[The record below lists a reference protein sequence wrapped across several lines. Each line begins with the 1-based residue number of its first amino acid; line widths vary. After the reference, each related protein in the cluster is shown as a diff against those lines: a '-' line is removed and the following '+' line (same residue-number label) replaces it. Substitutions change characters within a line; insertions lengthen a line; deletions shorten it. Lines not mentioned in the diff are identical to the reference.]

1 MASFKDFLMNDNLQH
16 LKEPNLTIILQGISA
31 NLASSQPTI
40 RMQTEQLMSI
50 LEEKIDNKSLLV
62 APITAQLNLQNTKSK
77 VQLIQRLA
85 GK

>member
-1 MASFKDFLMNDNLQH
+1 MNDNLQH

-50 LEEKIDNKSLLV
+50 LDEKIDNKSLLV